1 MLNSAS
7 GDKLS
12 LSWDSKSPGGTFANG
27 YANTTAD
34 VNDIVSTKLT
44 LASSADNQSSRQR
57 SMSNVSGY
65 GPLDLSFGINA
76 TSRRIA
82 SQSSIKKSA

>member
-12 LSWDSKSPGGTFANG
+12 LSWDSKSPGEAFAKG

-44 LASSADNQSSRQR
+44 MATSTCNQSSRQR
-57 SMSNVSGY
+57 SMSSVDGY

-76 TSRRIA
+76 TSSRIA